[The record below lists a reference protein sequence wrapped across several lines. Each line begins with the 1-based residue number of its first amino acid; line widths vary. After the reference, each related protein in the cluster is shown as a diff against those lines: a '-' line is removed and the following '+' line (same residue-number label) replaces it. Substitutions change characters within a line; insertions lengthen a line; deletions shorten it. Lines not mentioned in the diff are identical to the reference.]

1 MTSAYLSV
9 ISHDDQLH
17 ILGRGLDMAFMLQRA
32 SKERWSMGTGGQKGY
47 RNDKERGVKGKER
60 TDVNRT
66 HLRASLWKRT
76 ALI

>member
-32 SKERWSMGTGGQKGY
+32 SKERKSTGTGGRKGY
-47 RNDKERGVKGKER
+47 RNDKGRGVKEKER

-66 HLRASLWKRT
+66 HLRTSLWERT